1 MYAITLSFSDE
12 RSRCTASI
20 DISLVAIPTA
30 STIRGHNEK
39 TIGLRDDYLAFIW
52 ATVGHRL
59 TWTGGNSA
67 LTAMLLANEN
77 KLIVFVWNAVT
88 VSITNNSR
96 PLTTYSALELNKD
109 DFSII
114 VFLIVVGRFDIN
126 LHQSWRKLDSQY
138 CRTITSVQ

>member
-52 ATVGHRL
+52 ATVGYRP
-59 TWTGGNSA
+59 TSTGANSA
-67 LTAMLLANEN
+67 LTAILLA
-77 KLIVFVWNAVT
+77 
-88 VSITNNSR
+88 
-96 PLTTYSALELNKD
+96 D
-109 DFSII
+109 DAKII
-114 VFLIVVGRFDIN
+114 VCV
-126 LHQSWRKLDSQY
+126 
-138 CRTITSVQ
+138 